1 MTRTTKHRLTMIV
14 LLSSLSLSSSFLVVC
29 GDDSDSSSTTASQAT
44 AATTTEPEYIVPGGA
59 ALSERQREMVSMVE
73 PYIAAWQ
80 ATDGDGV
87 ASFMTTDGYIQ
98 YPEDNSIYRVSD
110 GTLQERVTNGPYD
123 TLHTVA
129 PMTVYDNWIVLS
141 GRIDSMSLDW
151 LSVVR
156 FTSSGDLKI
165 MSETIFI

>member
-1 MTRTTKHRLTMIV
+1 MVHAGTGHCGAIPAVLDRLYHDSIPGHNRNDHGTRVRR
-14 LLSSLSLSSSFLVVC
+14 
-29 GDDSDSSSTTASQAT
+29 
-44 AATTTEPEYIVPGGA
+44 PGGA

-73 PYIAAWQ
+73 AYGAAWQ

-87 ASFMTTDGYIQ
+87 ASFMTTDGYIE
-98 YPEDNSIYRVSD
+98 YRHDNTIYRVSD

-123 TLHTVA
+123 TLQTVA

-141 GRIDSMSLDW
+141 GRIDSMSLNW

-156 FTSSGDLKI
+156 FTSSGDVKI
-165 MSETIFI
+165 MSETIFL